1 MRAFWLR
8 VEIIFIKDFIN
19 VVCQSC
25 SAVSTCLVLSLWATM
40 GWRIHGRAKAF
51 NTHPF
56 EAEYEYLKVDSTAKK
71 KTARTSSRACSRILQ
86 AKSRK

>member
-1 MRAFWLR
+1 
-8 VEIIFIKDFIN
+8 
-19 VVCQSC
+19 
-25 SAVSTCLVLSLWATM
+25 M